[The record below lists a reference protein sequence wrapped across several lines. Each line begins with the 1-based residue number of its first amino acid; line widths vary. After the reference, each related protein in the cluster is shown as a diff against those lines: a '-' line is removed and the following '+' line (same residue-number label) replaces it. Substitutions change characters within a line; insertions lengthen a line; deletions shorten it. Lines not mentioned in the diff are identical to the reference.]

1 MTTATATTGT
11 TSSEAGALRL
21 RVERRGDRSVVTQA
35 EGHVPYA
42 ARVVPGRAGWARVV
56 LVQTIA
62 GPLAGDRATIDVEVG
77 PGAALE
83 LVGNA
88 ATLAFPS
95 PASDELSLAPARHD
109 ARMRLGEG
117 ARVAWLP
124 QPVILAAGCIFEATV
139 ELELAAG
146 AAAVTRELVVLGRHG
161 EEPGR
166 YRSRLRCELDG
177 RPLLHDEVRV
187 PGDTPVD
194 LDGAAAYGSIALL
207 GLDAEPADP
216 QELALAGPGRV
227 LRALAPEAA
236 TLHARI
242 AAIEAAWLDELAARA
257 PRRELTPAHPGP
269 GPV

>member
-1 MTTATATTGT
+1 MTTATATTTGT

-21 RVERRGDRSVVTQA
+21 RVERRGDRSVVTHA

-83 LVGNA
+83 LTGNA
-88 ATLAFPS
+88 ATLAFPC
-95 PASDELSLAPARHD
+95 AQPARHET
-109 ARMRLGEG
+109 RLRIAED

-124 QPVILAAGCIFEATV
+124 QPLILAAGCNLEAAV
-139 ELELAAG
+139 ELELAAS
-146 AAAVTRELVVLGRHG
+146 ATAVTRELVVLGRHG

-177 RPLLHDEVRV
+177 RPLFHDEVHV

-194 LDGAAAYGSIALL
+194 LDGAAAYGSLALL
-207 GLDAEPADP
+207 GLEAEPADP
-216 QELALAGPGRV
+216 EELALAGPGRV

-236 TLHARI
+236 TLHARL
-242 AAIEAAWLDELAARA
+242 AAAEAAWLDELDARA
-257 PRRELTPAHPGP
+257 PRGD
-269 GPV
+269 